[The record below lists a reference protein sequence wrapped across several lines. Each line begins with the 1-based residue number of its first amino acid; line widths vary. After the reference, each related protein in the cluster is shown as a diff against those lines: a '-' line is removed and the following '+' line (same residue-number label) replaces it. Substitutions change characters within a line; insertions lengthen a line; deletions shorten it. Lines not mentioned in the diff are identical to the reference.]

1 MLLKIKLKGK
11 TFFKSQVNGSLS
23 FLKNAVLL
31 VRNQNRVLFVDYL
44 DDKVNLGG
52 YRVPFFLEGQLYFY
66 EVIEVPEEYV
76 PYLPCIA
83 KAVEEK
89 LLPLYR
95 NKRLSCSEDLT
106 VVIE

>member
-1 MLLKIKLKGK
+1 
-11 TFFKSQVNGSLS
+11 VRGSLA
-23 FLKNAVLL
+23 FLKNVVPL

-76 PYLPCIA
+76 PTFRA
-83 KAVEEK
+83 
-89 LLPLYR
+89 
-95 NKRLSCSEDLT
+95 
-106 VVIE
+106 